1 MNLFLTAATEAP
13 VIEKVWNLV
22 DWVIVHF
29 ELSMNASIAAN
40 IIGAFL
46 CILLPYLM
54 GSISPAIL
62 LSRRMCGE
70 DIRTVGK
77 KQATTYNMLLSYGSK
92 VAAINALC
100 EFFIGFAAVWVGRL
114 IWEANGAGLALF
126 MVVFGNIIPVF
137 HRMSGGKG
145 IVTMIGAAAALNPIV
160 AIFLIIVFL
169 LGVVSTKLVAF
180 GAVAI
185 SLLFSLFVRSFAN
198 DGLQLAMAVFVT
210 GVLLLVHWKDFRR
223 VQDGKEE
230 KFYISQYIN
239 FKRKKKAEDAEDD
252 E

>member
-1 MNLFLTAATEAP
+1 MNLFLTATTETP

-22 DWVIVHF
+22 DWVIVQF

-40 IIGAFL
+40 IVGAFL

-62 LSRRMCGE
+62 LSRRMCGV
-70 DIRTVGK
+70 DLRTVGK
-77 KQATTYNMLLSYGSK
+77 KQASTYNMLLSCGSK
-92 VAAINALC
+92 PAAINALC

-126 MVVFGNIIPVF
+126 MVVFGNLFPIF

-145 IVTMIGAAAALNPIV
+145 IVTMIGVAAALNPIV
-160 AIFLIIVFL
+160 ALLLVVVFL
-169 LGVVSTKLVAF
+169 LSVIAAKLVAF

-185 SLLFSLFVRSFAN
+185 TLLFALFVRNFAN

-210 GVLLLVHWKDFRR
+210 GVLLIVHWPDFRR

-230 KFYISQYIN
+230 KFYISEYIS
-239 FKRKKKAEDAEDD
+239 FKRKKKVEDAEDD